1 MEVLVVLVVVGIAS
15 GALVLGLGGVD
26 RATTVQIEANR
37 FAQSLRQASD
47 EVLVAGTPLT
57 IVWSPSTYGFE
68 GMENLEEALA
78 RPHALPAGILLTGPE
93 DLGSMVIDPD
103 SATPPAD
110 FLFRKGSVAWIV
122 QFDGLGT
129 DVRPVSNGSEG

>member
-1 MEVLVVLVVVGIAS
+1 MEVLVVLVIVGIAS

-47 EVLVAGTPLT
+47 EVLVAGTPLSV
-57 IVWSPSTYGFE
+57 VWSPSTYGFE
-68 GMENLEEALA
+68 GLENLEEALA
-78 RPHALPAGILLTGPE
+78 RPHALPNGIQLTGPNG
-93 DLGSMVIDPD
+93 LGSMVIDPD
-103 SATPPAD
+103 SAAPPAE
-110 FLFRKGSVAWIV
+110 FIFRKGSVAWTV

-129 DVRPVSNGSEG
+129 DVRPVSSGGEG